1 MPPLRLGAVLKCYAR
16 GLRRFSD
23 AVATSRE
30 GPPLAKIRPGRP
42 ASGVVTWV
50 KAVEPPFQAEIVPF
64 RLAKDLPN
72 RNRLQ
77 GQGRR
82 PAVADHLLCC
92 SPATGHNK
100 SRMSLTS
107 HIRDPIP

>member
-42 ASGVVTWV
+42 APGV
-50 KAVEPPFQAEIVPF
+50 
-64 RLAKDLPN
+64 
-72 RNRLQ
+72 
-77 GQGRR
+77 G
-82 PAVADHLLCC
+82 
-92 SPATGHNK
+92 
-100 SRMSLTS
+100 
-107 HIRDPIP
+107 

>member
-30 GPPLAKIRPGRP
+30 GRRSPRSGRAGRRPG
-42 ASGVVTWV
+42 SG

-72 RNRLQ
+72 RNDFKAKVGARR
-77 GQGRR
+77 GRTTYC
-82 PAVADHLLCC
+82 VAALPQD
-92 SPATGHNK
+92 TINRG
-100 SRMSLTS
+100 
-107 HIRDPIP
+107 